1 MSQRTVPTP
10 PIGLA
15 ASPRT
20 SGPLMTIEE
29 VAETSAPSKP
39 FNLPLRLT
47 VEEFARI
54 ARVCPETVR
63 RDIRARKIKAK
74 GRPYLIPCG
83 ELLKVDISP
92 GEVTEAHFYG
102 LAAA

>member
-1 MSQRTVPTP
+1 MAEFQTVPKVF
-10 PIGLA
+10 
-15 ASPRT
+15 S
-20 SGPLMTIEE
+20 
-29 VAETSAPSKP
+29 
-39 FNLPLRLT
+39 LPLRLT

-54 ARVCPETVR
+54 ARICPETVR

-83 ELLKVDISP
+83 ELLKVDINPSD
-92 GEVTEAHFYG
+92 VTEAHFYG